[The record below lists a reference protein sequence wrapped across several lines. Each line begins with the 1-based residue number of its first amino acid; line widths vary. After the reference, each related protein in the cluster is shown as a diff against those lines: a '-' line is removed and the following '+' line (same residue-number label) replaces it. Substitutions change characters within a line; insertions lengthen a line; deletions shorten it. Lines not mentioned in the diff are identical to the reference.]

1 MLALLGWLGADI
13 FWTLNAPESA
23 SPSAPMETDAQRGAQ
38 SIGVHV
44 AAAAAAAPSNIRL
57 NGVIAGERPGQRAY
71 ALITLEGK
79 PAQLV
84 REGEELAPG
93 ITLQRVLARQV
104 ELMRGGQSQTLALP
118 EVSALPAPDSPKA
131 AVIPLAEQLEKQPCI
146 SPVDEVDDGQGGT
159 GGHNLPCYA
168 APQPMDQTP

>member
-1 MLALLGWLGADI
+1 
-13 FWTLNAPESA
+13 
-23 SPSAPMETDAQRGAQ
+23 METDAQRGAQ

-57 NGVIAGERPGQRAY
+57 NGVIVGERPGQRAY

-104 ELMRGGQSQTLALP
+104 ELMRGGQSQTLP
-118 EVSALPAPDSPKA
+118 EVSALPAPDSPKR
-131 AVIPLAEQLEKQPCI
+131 PLYRCPNSWRSNRA
-146 SPVDEVDDGQGGT
+146 ST
-159 GGHNLPCYA
+159 R
-168 APQPMDQTP
+168 